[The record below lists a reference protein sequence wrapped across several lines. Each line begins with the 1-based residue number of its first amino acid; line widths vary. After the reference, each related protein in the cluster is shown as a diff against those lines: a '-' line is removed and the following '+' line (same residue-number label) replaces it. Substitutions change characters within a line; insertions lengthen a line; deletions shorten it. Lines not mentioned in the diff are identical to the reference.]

1 MFTRDEDYAA
11 FAQIL
16 READQRHPTRLL
28 GYCLMPNHWHLILW
42 PHRDGDLSRLVGW
55 LTLTHTQRWHAR
67 NRTAG
72 SGHLYQG
79 RFKSFPIQEDTPL
92 LRVLRYVEG
101 NASRAGLVQ
110 RAEQWRWS
118 SLIRRQHASGDR
130 EPRLDAGPVALP
142 ANWTDQVNEP
152 LTEAELAAVRRSV
165 TRGQPFGEGAW
176 VAETAAALNLQLTLR
191 PRGRPRKTNH
201 GS

>member
-1 MFTRDEDYAA
+1 MPETVLLAAGTSTR
-11 FAQIL
+11 
-16 READQRHPTRLL
+16 ADSNP
-28 GYCLMPNHWHLILW
+28 
-42 PHRDGDLSRLVGW
+42 
-55 LTLTHTQRWHAR
+55 
-67 NRTAG
+67 
-72 SGHLYQG
+72 
-79 RFKSFPIQEDTPL
+79 FPFRRTPL
-92 LRVLRYVEG
+92 CLGCCAYVEG

-110 RAEQWRWS
+110 RAEQWRRWS

-201 GS
+201 GP